1 MAAPDKGA
9 RSLPELWRL
18 VAAGART
25 VLRAFQGEN
34 LRLRAM
40 SLVYISL
47 FALVPA
53 LVVTFSVV
61 EAFTGME
68 KIGARLHE
76 FLIENLAV
84 GAQASIGPYLERF
97 TRNAH
102 ARSAGLVGGALL
114 IYSMVS
120 LFGQVERAL
129 NDIWAVRRRRPRV
142 PKALTYW
149 AGLTLG
155 PLLLAASVTLARTPQ
170 VRGRFLA
177 LAASLVMTWAF
188 FTVLYAIVPAT
199 RVRLPAAILGGA
211 VAAVAFEIA
220 KGIYTSVV
228 RSFFHYHAVYGSLAA
243 IPIFLLWLYVSW
255 LLLLFGARV
264 AFVAQHARALLF
276 RARAEATP
284 LSQELLASRVMLEV
298 SLAYHRAAPPPEPA
312 EMAERLETL
321 AEPVREALS
330 LLRVAGL
337 VVEVAGGGMVP
348 ARPLSSLTLADVR
361 RVVAG
366 PTPEAPR
373 GPEGALLAGIL
384 AGAEGAAAES
394 LAKTSLEDLCRR
406 LSAEAEASRTAAG
419 SVARA

>member
-1 MAAPDKGA
+1 MAVPESGS
-9 RSLPELWRL
+9 RSFRDRWRL

-40 SLVYISL
+40 ALVYISL

-68 KIGARLHE
+68 KIGAKLHD
-76 FLIENLAV
+76 FIIENLAV
-84 GAQASIGPYLERF
+84 GAQASIGPTLDRF

-114 IYSMVS
+114 VYSMVS
-120 LFGQVERAL
+120 LFGHVERAL
-129 NDIWAVRRRRPRV
+129 NDIWRVRRRRPLV
-142 PKALTYW
+142 QKALTYW

-155 PLLLAASVTLARTPQ
+155 PLLLAASVTLTRVPQ
-170 VRGRFLA
+170 VRGRILA
-177 LAASLVMTWAF
+177 LLASVALTWAF
-188 FTVLYAIVPAT
+188 FAVLYAIVPAT
-199 RVRLPAAILGGA
+199 RVKIPAALLGGA

-220 KGIYTSVV
+220 KALYTTVV

-243 IPIFLLWLYVSW
+243 VPIFLLWLYVSW

-264 AFVAQHARALLF
+264 AFVAQHARALLG
-276 RARAEATP
+276 RARGEATP

-298 SLAYHRAAPPPEPA
+298 SFAYHRGAPPPEPA

-366 PTPEAPR
+366 PVPEAPR
-373 GPEGALLAGIL
+373 APEGALVAGIL
-384 AGAEGAAAES
+384 AGAEGAAADS
-394 LAKTSLEDLCRR
+394 LAKTSLEELCRR
-406 LSAEAEASRTAAG
+406 LTAQGTTPREGAVP
-419 SVARA
+419 VARA

>member
-1 MAAPDKGA
+1 MASGWRNLPD
-9 RSLPELWRL
+9 LWRL
-18 VAAGART
+18 VAAGSRT

-68 KIGARLHE
+68 KIGSKVHDY
-76 FLIENLAV
+76 LIENLAV

-97 TRNAH
+97 IRNAH

-114 IYSMVS
+114 VYSMVS
-120 LFGQVERAL
+120 LFGQVDRAL
-129 NDIWAVRRRRPRV
+129 NDIWAVRRRRPLV
-142 PKALTYW
+142 QKALTYW

-155 PLLLAASVTLARTPQ
+155 PLLLAASVTLTRVPQ
-170 VRGRFLA
+170 VRSRFLA
-177 LAASLVMTWAF
+177 VAASVALTWAF
-188 FTVLYAIVPAT
+188 FAVLYAIVPAT
-199 RVRLPAAILGGA
+199 RVKIPAALLGGA

-220 KGIYTSVV
+220 KALYTTGVK
-228 RSFFHYHAVYGSLAA
+228 SFFNYHAVYGSLAA
-243 IPIFLLWLYVSW
+243 VPIFLLWLYVSW

-264 AFVAQHARALLF
+264 AFVAQHARALLG
-276 RARAEATP
+276 RARGEATP

-298 SLAYHRAAPPPEPA
+298 SFAYHRGAPPPEPA
-312 EMAERLETL
+312 EMAERLDTL
-321 AEPVREALS
+321 AEPVREVLS

-348 ARPLSSLTLADVR
+348 ARPLSNLTLADVR
-361 RVVAG
+361 RVVTG
-366 PTPEAPR
+366 PVPDAPR
-373 GPEGALLAGIL
+373 ASEGALVAGIL

-394 LAKTSLEDLCRR
+394 LAKTSLEELCRR
-406 LSAEAEASRTAAG
+406 LAADGTAPRTAPDV
-419 SVARA
+419 VARA